1 MRWYSASESWSAAGV
16 SLMAVGK
23 IWEMKTK
30 ARSSVAARC
39 AGSGVKLLLAV
50 GALAAVAA
58 CGQKGPLRLPPPP
71 QAQAAPAAAA
81 AASAPASAPQVT
93 R

>member
-1 MRWYSASESWSAAGV
+1 
-16 SLMAVGK
+16 
-23 IWEMKTK
+23 MKTK

-50 GALAAVAA
+50 GVLAGVVA
-58 CGQKGPLRLPPPP
+58 CGQKGPLRLPPPQSAP
-71 QAQAAPAAAA
+71 AAAPAAS
-81 AASAPASAPQVT
+81 AASAPASGPAAT